1 MEHEMTI
8 DEATKKAEELRVQLD
23 RWSREYYV
31 LDQPTVEDYI
41 YDKTYAEL
49 VAIEEQYPD
58 LITAD
63 SPTQRVGGK
72 ILSSFEKVTHDIPLY
87 SLNDVFNKEELLA
100 FDQRVQKAIGRP
112 VAYCCELKIDGLS
125 VSLRY
130 ENGEFV
136 RGATRGDGSVGENI
150 TENLKTVRSV
160 PIKLKEPM
168 SIEVRGECFMPKR
181 SFVKLNQ
188 KNEEEGK
195 PVFANP
201 RNAAAGSLRQL
212 DSKIT
217 AKRNLDTFLYTV
229 ADFGPMQA
237 TTQYE
242 ALEELDKI
250 GFHTNHEKRLC
261 HSINEVWAFIEEY
274 HEKRKDLPY
283 EIDGIVIK
291 VNDFSLQDQ
300 LGFTVKAPRWATAY
314 KFPPEEVETVIEEI
328 EWTVGRTGV
337 VTPTAIMTPVR
348 VAGTTVSRA
357 SLHNGD
363 YIQMKDIRLN
373 DTVQIYKA
381 GDIIPEVAQVILDKR
396 PKDSEPYKMP
406 EHCPVCHS
414 ELVHLDEEV
423 ALRCINPK
431 CPAQMKEGLNHFVSR
446 NAMNIDGLGPRVLE
460 QMYDKKLVADVADLY
475 KLTEEELLTLDKIK
489 EKSAN
494 NILTAIDNSKEN
506 SVERLIFG
514 LGIRHVGAKAA
525 KILAEHFGDLE
536 TLSRSDFESIIQLDT
551 IGDIIADSVVTYF
564 DNEEVHELMEELKQA
579 GVNLEYKGIRS
590 TQLKEVESPFKNKT
604 IVLTGKLTRFTR
616 EEAKETIE
624 NLGGKVTGSV
634 SKKTD
639 IVVAGEDAGSKLT
652 KAQELGVEVWT
663 EDQMAEALAES
674 HPAEEAE

>member
-8 DEATKKAEELRVQLD
+8 DEAAKRAEELRTRLNQ
-23 RWSREYYV
+23 WSREYYV
-31 LDQPTVEDYI
+31 EDKPTVEDYV
-41 YDKTYAEL
+41 YDKEYAEL

-58 LITAD
+58 LITSD

-72 ILSSFEKVTHDIPLY
+72 VLEGFEKVTHDIPLY
-87 SLNDVFNKEELLA
+87 SLNDVFSKEELIA
-100 FDQRVQKAIGRP
+100 FDQRVQKAVGR
-112 VAYCCELKIDGLS
+112 VVDYCCELKIDGLS

-130 ENGEFV
+130 EDGNFV
-136 RGATRGDGSVGENI
+136 RGATRGDGTVGENI

-168 SIEVRGECFMPKR
+168 NIEVRGECFMPKR
-181 SFVKLNQ
+181 SFVQLNQ
-188 KNEEEGK
+188 DREAEGK
-195 PVFANP
+195 DIFANP

-237 TTQYE
+237 KTQYD
-242 ALEELDKI
+242 ALEELEKI
-250 GFHTNHEKRLC
+250 GFHTNREKRLC
-261 HSINEVWAFIEEY
+261 HSIDEVWSYIEEY
-274 HEKRKDLPY
+274 HDKRVDLPY

-291 VNDFSLQDQ
+291 VNEFSLQDQ
-300 LGFTVKAPRWATAY
+300 LGFTVKAPRWAAAY
-314 KFPPEEVETVIEEI
+314 KFPPEEVETLIENI

-363 YIQMKDIRLN
+363 YIKLKDIRLK
-373 DTVQIYKA
+373 DTVLIYKA
-381 GDIIPEVAQVILDKR
+381 GDIIPEVSQVVLDKR
-396 PKDSEPYKMP
+396 PKDSEEYQLPT
-406 EHCPVCHS
+406 HCPVCGS

-494 NILTAIDNSKEN
+494 NILTAIDNSKDN

-536 TLSRSDFESIIQLDT
+536 TLSKSDYESIIALDT

-564 DNEEVHELMEELKQA
+564 SNEEVHELMNELKQA
-579 GVNLEYKGIRS
+579 GVNFEYKGLRNA
-590 TQLKEVESPFKNKT
+590 QLQEVESPFKEKT
-604 IVLTGKLTRFTR
+604 VVLTGKLTRFTR

-639 IVVAGEDAGSKLT
+639 ILVAGEDAGSKLT
-652 KAQELGVEVWT
+652 KAQELGIEVWT
-663 EDQMAEALAES
+663 EDQMADALAKS
-674 HPAEEAE
+674 RSVEE

>member
-8 DEATKKAEELRVQLD
+8 DEAAKRAEELRTRLNQ
-23 RWSREYYV
+23 WSREYYV
-31 LDQPTVEDYI
+31 EDKPTVEDYV
-41 YDKTYAEL
+41 YDKEYAEL

-58 LITAD
+58 LITSD

-72 ILSSFEKVTHDIPLY
+72 VLEGFEKVTHDIPLY
-87 SLNDVFNKEELLA
+87 SLNDVFSKEELIA
-100 FDQRVQKAIGRP
+100 FDQRVQKAVGR
-112 VAYCCELKIDGLS
+112 VVDYCCELKIDGLS

-130 ENGEFV
+130 EDGNFV
-136 RGATRGDGSVGENI
+136 RGATRGDGTVGENI

-168 SIEVRGECFMPKR
+168 NIEVRGECFMPKR
-181 SFVKLNQ
+181 SFVQLNQ
-188 KNEEEGK
+188 DREAEGK
-195 PVFANP
+195 DIFANP

-237 TTQYE
+237 KTQYD
-242 ALEELDKI
+242 ALEELEKI
-250 GFHTNHEKRLC
+250 GFHTNREKRLC
-261 HSINEVWAFIEEY
+261 HSIDEVWSYIEEY
-274 HEKRKDLPY
+274 HDKRVDLPY

-291 VNDFSLQDQ
+291 VNEFSLQYQ
-300 LGFTVKAPRWATAY
+300 LGFTVKAPRWAAAY
-314 KFPPEEVETVIEEI
+314 KFPPEEVETLIENI

-363 YIQMKDIRLN
+363 YIKLKDIRLK
-373 DTVQIYKA
+373 DTVLIYKA
-381 GDIIPEVAQVILDKR
+381 GDIIPEVSQVVLDKR
-396 PKDSEPYKMP
+396 PKDSEEYQLPT
-406 EHCPVCHS
+406 HCPVCGS

-494 NILTAIDNSKEN
+494 NILTAIDNSKDN

-536 TLSRSDFESIIQLDT
+536 TLSKSDYESIIALDT

-564 DNEEVHELMEELKQA
+564 SNEEVHELMNELKQA
-579 GVNLEYKGIRS
+579 GVNFEYKGLRNA
-590 TQLKEVESPFKNKT
+590 QLQEVESPFKEKT
-604 IVLTGKLTRFTR
+604 VVLTGKLTRFTR

-652 KAQELGVEVWT
+652 KAQELGIEVWT
-663 EDQMAEALAES
+663 EDQMADALAKS
-674 HPAEEAE
+674 RSVEE

>member
-8 DEATKKAEELRVQLD
+8 DEAAKRAEELRTRLNQ
-23 RWSREYYV
+23 WSREYYV
-31 LDQPTVEDYI
+31 EDKPTVEDYV
-41 YDKTYAEL
+41 YDKEYAEL

-58 LITAD
+58 LITSD

-72 ILSSFEKVTHDIPLY
+72 VLEGFEKVTHDIPLY
-87 SLNDVFNKEELLA
+87 SLNDVFSKEELIA
-100 FDQRVQKAIGRP
+100 FDQRVQKAVGR
-112 VAYCCELKIDGLS
+112 VVDYCCELKIDGLS

-130 ENGEFV
+130 EDGNFV
-136 RGATRGDGSVGENI
+136 RGATRGDGTVGENI

-168 SIEVRGECFMPKR
+168 NIEVRGECFMPKQ
-181 SFVKLNQ
+181 SFVQLNQ
-188 KNEEEGK
+188 DREAEGK
-195 PVFANP
+195 DIFANP

-237 TTQYE
+237 KTQYD
-242 ALEELDKI
+242 ALEELEKI
-250 GFHTNHEKRLC
+250 GFHTNREKRLC
-261 HSINEVWAFIEEY
+261 HSIDEVWSYIEEY
-274 HEKRKDLPY
+274 HDKRVDLPY

-291 VNDFSLQDQ
+291 VNEFSLQDQ
-300 LGFTVKAPRWATAY
+300 LGFTVKAPRWAAAY
-314 KFPPEEVETVIEEI
+314 KFPPEEVETLIENI

-363 YIQMKDIRLN
+363 YIKLKDIRLK
-373 DTVQIYKA
+373 DTVLIYKA
-381 GDIIPEVAQVILDKR
+381 GDIIPEVSQVVLDKR
-396 PKDSEPYKMP
+396 PKDSEEYQLPT
-406 EHCPVCHS
+406 HCPVCGS

-494 NILTAIDNSKEN
+494 NILTAIDNSKDN

-536 TLSRSDFESIIQLDT
+536 TLSKSDYESIIALDT
-551 IGDIIADSVVTYF
+551 IGDIIADSIVTYF
-564 DNEEVHELMEELKQA
+564 SNEEVHELMNELKQA
-579 GVNLEYKGIRS
+579 GVNFEYKGLRNA
-590 TQLKEVESPFKNKT
+590 QLQEVESPFKEKT
-604 IVLTGKLTRFTR
+604 VVLTGKLTRFTR

-652 KAQELGVEVWT
+652 KAQELGIEVWT
-663 EDQMAEALAES
+663 EDQMADALAKS
-674 HPAEEAE
+674 RSVEE